1 MTRFDRRRPAA
12 AQHPERA
19 VADNVGTVDNPTS
32 PVFVP
37 DADRAADRLRDLM
50 TCAAGCGKGSV
61 VWSER
66 RIVGGKAFHEDCLP
80 EPKCQKPVNK
90 CQIATSDDG
99 RERLVDV
106 PPTLDRDE
114 AGVLPAPYSEPP
126 PEEYPD
132 WLDDDSVAFPPGT
145 EDDREVAEEAVQD
158 GMRILSDAGRTQPW
172 LSAGC
177 RKAAEADMLRNPPG
191 GSEGEA
197 AKRPGRGLSVDI
209 RGNPEP
215 VPGEYRGYFRRGR
228 VCPSGSGTKMSFT
241 NPA

>member
-12 AQHPERA
+12 AQDPARS

-32 PVFVP
+32 PVYVP
-37 DADRAADRLRDLM
+37 DADKAADRLRVLM
-50 TCAAGCGKGSV
+50 TCAAECGKGSV

-66 RIVGGKAFHEDCLP
+66 RIVDGKAFHEDCLP

-106 PPTLDRDE
+106 PPTLD
-114 AGVLPAPYSEPP
+114 
-126 PEEYPD
+126 
-132 WLDDDSVAFPPGT
+132 
-145 EDDREVAEEAVQD
+145 DREVAEEAVQD
-158 GMRILSDAGRTQPW
+158 GMRILTDAGRTQPW
-172 LSAGC
+172 LSASS

-215 VPGEYRGYFRRGR
+215 VPGEYRVTTGGDGLSVRFGNEDVIYEPGPAEDADVREGLRRLDERAQAAADERGDYL
-228 VCPSGSGTKMSFT
+228 TH
-241 NPA
+241 